1 MAKNFNLSIP
11 LRNKFPA
18 ISTKFKGELRDNQMI
33 VRREAIDILEKN
45 HSVIISCFTGFGKT
59 IGAINLACKLR
70 LKTLIIVTRVVLMN
84 QWKESILKFCEA
96 KTKQY
101 QL

>member
-33 VRREAIDILEKN
+33 VRREAIDILEK
-45 HSVIISCFTGFGKT
+45 II
-59 IGAINLACKLR
+59 L
-70 LKTLIIVTRVVLMN
+70 
-84 QWKESILKFCEA
+84 
-96 KTKQY
+96 
-101 QL
+101 